1 MATGL
6 SLPAR
11 RTALHSS
18 LFWIGLA
25 VTVAFS
31 FLAVRGVHFGDVW
44 ESLRTSDYW
53 WLVPSLAVF
62 AIGIFIRIVRWRFLF
77 EPDTR
82 PSLGGC
88 SAALLVCYLLNN
100 VLPLRAGELGRIVV
114 LKQREGISRVETAGT
129 IVVERVFDVLALLLV
144 LFVILPWLPH
154 VSWLTAAG
162 VLAIVLGA
170 GLTAAVIALAVWGE
184 RPLRFLSRPLGW
196 LPFVSVER
204 ADWAARNLSRGLA
217 GLRRP
222 RLAGAAFV
230 LTVVSWVVIAFSWWL
245 LMQGFGLG
253 VSPLAALLVVV
264 ASNLALILPAS
275 PAGLGVFEAA
285 VVLALGAY
293 GVSNSVALS
302 YALVL
307 HAVNFLPFVVVGAII
322 LQRHVAGVRRDGV
335 APTAVS

>member
-31 FLAVRGVHFGDVW
+31 FLALRGVHFGDVW
-44 ESLRTSDYW
+44 DALRTSDYW
-53 WLVPSLAVF
+53 WLVPSLALV
-62 AIGIFIRIVRWRFLF
+62 AVAIFIRILRWRYLF
-77 EPDTR
+77 EPETR

-88 SAALLVCYLLNN
+88 SVALLVCYLLNN
-100 VLPLRAGELGRIVV
+100 VLPVRAGELGRIVV
-114 LKQREGISRVETAGT
+114 LKQREDVSRVEAAGT

-154 VSWLTAAG
+154 VSWLTAAA
-162 VLAIVLGA
+162 VLAIVLGVA
-170 GLTAAVIALAVWGE
+170 LAAVVIVLAVWGE
-184 RPLRFLSRPLGW
+184 RPIRFLSRPLGW
-196 LPFVSVER
+196 LPFVSAER
-204 ADWAARNLSRGLA
+204 AEWAARNLARGFA

-222 RLAGAAFV
+222 RLAGAAFL
-230 LTVVSWVVIAFSWWL
+230 LTVVSWLVIAFSWWL
-245 LMQGFGLG
+245 LMQGFGLD
-253 VSPLAALLVVV
+253 VSPLASLLVVV
-264 ASNLALILPAS
+264 ASNLALILPSS

-307 HAVNFLPFVVVGAII
+307 HAVNFLPFVIVGGIV
-322 LQRHVAGVRRDGV
+322 LHRHAAGVRRRGV
-335 APTAVS
+335 APTPVS

>member
-25 VTVAFS
+25 VTVGFS

-44 ESLRTSDYW
+44 DALRTSNYW
-53 WLVPSLAVF
+53 WLVPSLVVGAV
-62 AIGIFIRIVRWRFLF
+62 AIFLRIVRWRVLF
-77 EPDTR
+77 EPATR

-88 SAALLVCYLLNN
+88 SVALLVCYLLNN
-100 VLPLRAGELGRIVV
+100 VLPVRAGELGRIVV
-114 LKQREGISRVETAGT
+114 LKQREDVSRVETAGT

-144 LFVILPWLPH
+144 LFVILPWLPQ
-154 VSWLTAAG
+154 VSWLTAAA
-162 VLAIVLGA
+162 VLAIVLGI
-170 GLTAAVIALAVWGE
+170 GLAAVVIVLAVWGE

-196 LPFVSVER
+196 LPFVSAER
-204 ADWAARNLSRGLA
+204 AEWAAENLARGLV

-222 RLAGAAFV
+222 RLAAAAFG
-230 LTVVSWVVIAFSWWL
+230 LTVLSWLVIGVSWWL
-245 LMQGFGLG
+245 LMQGFGLEL
-253 VSPLAALLVVV
+253 SPLASLLVVV
-264 ASNLALILPAS
+264 ASNLALILPSS

-293 GVSNSVALS
+293 DVSKPTALS

-307 HAVNFLPFVVVGAII
+307 HVVNFLPFVVVGAIV
-322 LQRHVAGVRRDGV
+322 LQRHMAAVRRRGV
-335 APTAVS
+335 ATPVA